1 MELISETE
9 TYALTLEGVKKETTA
24 ENLREIISMI
34 LSKSFGEK
42 RQGNLIKAQIKSLSK
57 LKTGK
62 DIPYFSILMKYSVT

>member
-24 ENLREIISMI
+24 ENLRQIISMI
-34 LSKSFGEK
+34 LSKSFGK
-42 RQGNLIKAQIKSLSK
+42 KWQDNLIKVQMKSLSK

-62 DIPYFSILMKYSVT
+62 DVPYFSILMKYSVT

>member
-1 MELISETE
+1 MELISATE

-42 RQGNLIKAQIKSLSK
+42 RQGNLIKA
-57 LKTGK
+57 
-62 DIPYFSILMKYSVT
+62 

>member
-24 ENLREIISMI
+24 ENLRQIISMI
-34 LSKSFGEK
+34 LSKSFGK
-42 RQGNLIKAQIKSLSK
+42 KWQDNLIKVQIKSLSK

-62 DIPYFSILMKYSVT
+62 GIPYFSILMKYSVT

>member
-9 TYALTLEGVKKETTA
+9 AYALTLEGVKKETAA
-24 ENLREIISMI
+24 ENLRQIISML
-34 LSKSFGEK
+34 LSKPSGK
-42 RQGNLIKAQIKSLSK
+42 KWQDNLIKVQMKSLSK